1 MRKLNDGSIEIR
13 WKIIK
18 PGFIVFQESFLE
30 AMCLV
35 TGLEEILESLQ
46 LEWGGWQRL
55 NVSEGAKVRKL
66 RDIVEYL
73 ITEFSDLE
81 GSWKVTQA
89 KLTFDSGIPRQRT
102 IQLLLIP
109 LPGLGVHQGSCF
121 NIWSAL
127 FNQNNGLDEEGKVC

>member
-1 MRKLNDGSIEIR
+1 M
-13 WKIIK
+13 
-18 PGFIVFQESFLE
+18 
-30 AMCLV
+30 

-81 GSWKVTQA
+81 GS
-89 KLTFDSGIPRQRT
+89 
-102 IQLLLIP
+102 
-109 LPGLGVHQGSCF
+109 
-121 NIWSAL
+121 
-127 FNQNNGLDEEGKVC
+127 